1 MKSEVGSG
9 SLRRINFSPKLREY
23 WLFSSHGI
31 AITVGQ
37 IILMKN
43 NCAVI
48 APCMPN
54 LWSKKDWVINM
65 FYSMYIYI

>member
-23 WLFSSHGI
+23 WLCSSHGI
-31 AITVGQ
+31 AITLGQ

-48 APCMPN
+48 ALCMPN
-54 LWSKKDWVINM
+54 LWSKKGWVINI
-65 FYSMYIYI
+65 FYLLCV